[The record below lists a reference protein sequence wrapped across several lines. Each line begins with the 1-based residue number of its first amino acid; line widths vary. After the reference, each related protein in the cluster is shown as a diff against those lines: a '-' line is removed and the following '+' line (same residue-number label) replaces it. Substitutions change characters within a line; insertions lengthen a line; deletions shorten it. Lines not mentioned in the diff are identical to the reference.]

1 MIERELSQQ
10 NNLIVKKRAIELL
23 VRLSD
28 FQELQDNTDAQ
39 KNLAQGVLRV
49 FASDDNDNADLCLKM
64 SCIEYMR
71 NFFNDHQFRVNTYAH
86 IVPDV
91 VRMGSTMLQRCSDNS
106 KAVNQILDLYRFI
119 VDKYAAMTLPMPAL
133 DVTQQ
138 ASTVNE
144 FLISMLRDAWTH
156 FIRLMSGGNDPVTSL
171 DDIDFDEVYGE
182 ESIILNTI
190 VRILNYI
197 VVVSPHTRLIHFCFR
212 LAAIASCHFDSSSLG
227 S

>member
-1 MIERELSQQ
+1 M
-10 NNLIVKKRAIELL
+10 
-23 VRLSD
+23 
-28 FQELQDNTDAQ
+28 
-39 KNLAQGVLRV
+39 LRV

-133 DVTQQ
+133 DVTQ
-138 ASTVNE
+138 
-144 FLISMLRDAWTH
+144 
-156 FIRLMSGGNDPVTSL
+156 
-171 DDIDFDEVYGE
+171 
-182 ESIILNTI
+182 
-190 VRILNYI
+190 
-197 VVVSPHTRLIHFCFR
+197 
-212 LAAIASCHFDSSSLG
+212 
-227 S
+227 